1 MTIGTIIL
9 TGIGPGTN
17 ELMSPQ
23 AKEAISK
30 STAICGYDKYVDQ
43 IREFI
48 PSSCSVFTSGMTGE
62 MDRVQKAIDFASE
75 GHTVSIICG
84 GDPSL
89 YSLASLTY
97 QMANGSGNNI
107 EIIPGITAAM
117 AASSKLGAPIADDMC
132 IISMSDLLTPWD
144 LIKKRIDAVNEGDFV
159 AAIYNPKSNKR
170 KKQLAYAL
178 NRFYEKRGDLLCGT
192 VKNAYR
198 DDEVVMISRISD
210 FHYEFVDMSCIV
222 IVGNT
227 RTEIRNGK
235 LVTPRGY
242 PV

>member
-1 MTIGTIIL
+1 
-9 TGIGPGTN
+9 
-17 ELMSPQ
+17 MSPQ
-23 AKEAISK
+23 ALEAIK
-30 STAICGYDKYVDQ
+30 RSTAICGYDKYVDQ
-43 IREFI
+43 IKEFI
-48 PSSCSVFTSGMTGE
+48 PEACSVFTSGMTGE
-62 MDRVQKAIDFASE
+62 MDRVQKAIDFATE

-97 QMANGSGNNI
+97 QMSNGSGNHI
-107 EIIPGITAAM
+107 EVIPGITAAM
-117 AASSKLGAPIADDMC
+117 AASSKLGAPVADDLC
-132 IISMSDLLTPWD
+132 IISMSDLLTPWEV
-144 LIKKRIDAVNEGDFV
+144 IKKRINAVNEGDFV
-159 AAIYNPKSNKR
+159 TAIYNPKSKKR

-178 NRFYEKRGDLLCGT
+178 NRFYEKRGNLPCGI

-198 DDEVVMISRISD
+198 EDEQVMISRISD

-222 IVGNT
+222 MVGNS
-227 RTEIRNGK
+227 RTEIKNGK